1 MEARYELH
9 TEGNIYLGSF
19 EELKDL
25 TNSLSAEWEIY
36 AFVPSAINK
45 IRVSHNSRLTILEC
59 KNIIKLRR
67 NGWAVGNIG
76 LKYHIDP
83 DTVKKILNSD
93 YKTQITI

>member
-1 MEARYELH
+1 MTPRYELH
-9 TEGNIYLGSF
+9 TEGNIYMGSY

-25 TNSLSAEWEIY
+25 ANNLSAEWEIY

-45 IRVSHNSRLTILEC
+45 IRVSHRSKLTILEC

-83 DTVKKILNSD
+83 DTVKKILNSNFNM
-93 YKTQITI
+93 QPNI